1 MRARR
6 AFTLIE
12 IVLAMGVFSILA
24 GALGGIM
31 LLSARAVPSTSTA
44 ADKASVAAG
53 VLARLSSELE
63 VATAVLEGD
72 SRGITFVIP
81 DRTGDGSDDTIRYEW
96 TGSDTRLL
104 TRTLDGGTPQVLA
117 ADVSAFV
124 LSYQTAT
131 RSVTTQGSWAWTGP
145 GSLASYSG
153 SPTAAVNLSSGAGAA
168 LVFTPSLPAG
178 AITYSIT
185 SVGIQTRRQGLL
197 GQGQITVQIRDA
209 STVPGGT
216 IIASASVA
224 GTSMGLSMSTQN
236 VAFSNAVGLTPGS
249 PITVAV
255 IESGNT
261 ASGGLG
267 VFGQA
272 TAGTRMYLT
281 ANGGSSWTLDAG
293 RTLTLSVT
301 GTYVTQGAATTATS
315 KDLRRVEALLRVGEA
330 ASGESGLTIVLPNR
344 PEVD

>member
-1 MRARR
+1 MCARR

-72 SRGITFVIP
+72 SSGITFVIP

-131 RSVTTQGSWAWTGP
+131 RSVTTQGSWSWTGP

-153 SPTAAVNLSSGAGAA
+153 SPASSVNLANRAGVA

-178 AITYSIT
+178 AITYSIS
-185 SVGIQTRRQGLL
+185 SVSIQMRRQGVL
-197 GQGQITVQIRDA
+197 GQGGVAVQIRDA
-209 STVPGGT
+209 STAPGGT

-224 GTSMGLSMSTQN
+224 GTSMGVSMSTLN
-236 VAFSNAVGLTPGS
+236 VAFSNAAGLTPGS

-261 ASGGLG
+261 SSGGLG
-267 VFGQA
+267 VFAQS

-281 ANGGSSWTLDAG
+281 SNGGSSWTLDTG

-330 ASGESGLTIVLPNR
+330 ASGESGLAIGLPNR
-344 PEVD
+344 PEVN